1 MELLIKINSAD
12 GDKSYKDGDIVQAFS
27 NNRILLANAESICSV
42 DNFNLDSVSGLRYND
57 TLLMKYMETCSLYKI
72 ERINTNSA
80 RRTNLLTSEQDVISN
95 SPNSDGEAIWIE
107 DYLDRRLRS
116 NRHRIFG
123 ATGSEVWYSGSR
135 PVDLDVIWNH
145 IESDSNNLK
154 QDNTSWKFTPLEKR
168 HFYAM
173 NCRGN
178 AGGIIQELSGDTVV
192 DRQNPVT
199 AGDEVIVARRKWQ
212 VPYWDISGVNV
223 DDVRNENKEV
233 DGRAALDNRPFIED
247 INVDKVEAGIIVL

>member
-1 MELLIKINSAD
+1 MELLIKVNSGD

-27 NNRILLANAESICSV
+27 NDRILLANAQSICSV

-57 TLLMKYMETCSLYKI
+57 TLLMKYMEASSLYKI

-80 RRTNLLTSEQDVISN
+80 RRTNLLTSEQDTISN

-107 DYLDRRLRS
+107 EYLTRRLRS

-123 ATGSEVWYSGSR
+123 SVGSEVWYSGSR
-135 PVDLDVIWNH
+135 PIELNSLWSEIEA
-145 IESDSNNLK
+145 ESDNLK
-154 QDNTSWKFTPLEKR
+154 QDNISWKFTPLEKR
-168 HFYAM
+168 HFYTI

-178 AGGIIQELSGDTVV
+178 AGGIIQELSGHTVV

-199 AGDEVIVARRKWQ
+199 TADEVIVARRKWQ

-233 DGRAALDNRPFIED
+233 DGRTALSDRPFVDD